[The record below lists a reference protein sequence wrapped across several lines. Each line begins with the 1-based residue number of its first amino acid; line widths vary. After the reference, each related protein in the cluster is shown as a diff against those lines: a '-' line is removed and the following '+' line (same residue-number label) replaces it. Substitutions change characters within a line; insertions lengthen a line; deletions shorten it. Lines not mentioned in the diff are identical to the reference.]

1 MEVPV
6 AFDDSLT
13 KWVESSDAGTCSGMG
28 TTPGFGTFNFGS
40 DPSQIFYIYA
50 EDDDGTPF
58 SCTVDERPDAV
69 PLRGVV
75 AEFSLAAD
83 GQLASGT
90 LTGCLS
96 EADADSLCSC
106 IGACDP
112 SLPVPPSC
120 EGCMPGGLPL
130 GSLLSGINTS
140 ENCTTLLGEPAFD
153 MVVGFTATRIP
164 SIPET
169 CM

>member
-1 MEVPV
+1 MAVPLSFEESV
-6 AFDDSLT
+6 T
-13 KWVESSDAGTCSGMG
+13 KWVPNSEAGTCSTMG
-28 TTPGFGTFNFGS
+28 DSAGFGTFTFES
-40 DPSQIFYIYA
+40 DPAQVFYIYA

-69 PLRGVV
+69 PLQGIV

-83 GQLASGT
+83 GQTASGT

-96 EADADSLCSC
+96 EADSNSLCSC

-112 SLPVPPSC
+112 DLPVPASC
-120 EGCMPGGLPL
+120 TGCMPGGLPL
-130 GSLLSGINTS
+130 GTLLGDIGTS
-140 ENCTTLLGEPAFD
+140 ENCTSLLGEPAFD
-153 MVVGFTATRIP
+153 MVVGFTATRLP
-164 SIPET
+164 AIPET